1 MTSDCIVPAKNQKCV
16 LEPASDDPSTVPLS
30 DLLDDFA
37 LNAMAQLILVY
48 APEVLPNDAK
58 SSGEW
63 CSGIATTSYCMATA
77 MMAVRPESHKIILE
91 DSKEEEASAS

>member
-16 LEPASDDPSTVPLS
+16 LEPASDSPSTVPLS

-48 APEVLPNDAK
+48 APESIINDTK
-58 SSGEW
+58 TIEEW
-63 CSGIATTSYCMATA
+63 CTGIATISYCMATT
-77 MMAVRPESHKIILE
+77 MMAIRSKSHEIILE
-91 DSKEEEASAS
+91 DSKEEEASAN